1 VSAPKKQIV
10 FLAGTRP
17 EVIKLAPVVQAL
29 RVHKEMRPVVW
40 LTGQH
45 TVMAGQMLAHFRLRA
60 EETFR
65 ASRPSGNI
73 TKLLAEVSRE
83 LARHLGRTRPAMI
96 VVQGDTT
103 SAMLGA
109 VAGFYEGIPVAHVE
123 AGLRSFDLQQPFPE
137 EFNRRVISVGAR
149 LHFCPTKVSAA
160 NLLREG
166 VDQKSIHV
174 VGNTCIDALFW
185 TLRRKRGR
193 RIGRRIFPS
202 GRRGILVTLHRRENW
217 GDAIAGICRVLRNLA
232 SEFPDTEILLPVHK
246 NPVVAETIRRE
257 LRGQDRIHLVPPMD
271 YASFCRAMKEACLI
285 VSDSG
290 GVQEEALALGTPVL
304 VARGVTERPEVL
316 KGGTVRL
323 VGTSPEVLYDACFAL
338 LGDERAYAKAQVARF
353 PFGRGDAARKIVTI
367 MARTLH

>member
-1 VSAPKKQIV
+1 MKKKTIV
-10 FLAGTRP
+10 VLAGTRP

-29 RVHKEMRPVVW
+29 RQQRALNPVVW

-45 TVMAGQMLAHFRLRA
+45 TAMAKQMLEHFQLRA

-65 ASRPSGNI
+65 ISRKPGHI

-83 LARHLGRTRPAMI
+83 LAHHLAQSRPDMI

-109 VAGFYEGIPVAHVE
+109 IAGFYESIPVAHVE
-123 AGLRSFDLQQPFPE
+123 AGLRSFDLRQPFPE
-137 EFNRRVISVGAR
+137 EFNRRVISVGAT

-166 VDQKSIHV
+166 VDRQSIHV

-185 TLRRKRGR
+185 TLRRRKR
-193 RIGRRIFPS
+193 RRIFS
-202 GRRGILVTLHRRENW
+202 ERRRGILVTLHRRENW
-217 GDAIAGICRVLRNLA
+217 GDAITGICRVLRDLA
-232 SEFPDTEILLPVHK
+232 SEFQDTEILLPVHK

-257 LRGQDRIHLVPPMD
+257 LHAQDRISLLAPMD
-271 YASFCRAMKEACLI
+271 YASFCQAMKEAYFI

-304 VARGVTERPEVL
+304 VTRSVTERPEVL

-323 VGTSPEVLYDACFAL
+323 VGTSPQVLHRACAAL
-338 LGDERAYAKAQVARF
+338 LADKRAYAKAHVARF
-353 PFGRGDAARKIVTI
+353 PFGRGNAARKIAATI
-367 MARTLH
+367 NRVLH

>member
-1 VSAPKKQIV
+1 VNSPKKHIV
-10 FLAGTRP
+10 VLAGTRP

-29 RVHKEMRPVVW
+29 QKHKALRTAVW

-45 TVMAGQMLAHFRLRA
+45 TVMASQMLEHFQLQA
-60 EETFR
+60 DETFR
-65 ASRPSGNI
+65 ISRQPGNI
-73 TKLLAEVSRE
+73 TKLIAEVSRE
-83 LARHLGRTRPAMI
+83 LARHLARLRPAMI

-109 VAGFYEGIPVAHVE
+109 IAGFYEGIPVAHVE

-137 EFNRRVISVGAR
+137 EFNRRVISIGAK

-166 VDQKSIHV
+166 VDRKSIHV

-185 TLRRKRGR
+185 TLRRKH
-193 RIGRRIFPS
+193 GRRIFPA

-217 GDAIAGICRVLRNLA
+217 GDSIAGICRVLRKLA
-232 SEFPDTEILLPVHK
+232 SDFPDTEILLPVHR

-257 LRGQDRIHLVPPMD
+257 LRGQERIHLAEPMD
-271 YASFCRAMKEACLI
+271 YASFCRAMKEAYLI

-304 VARGVTERPEVL
+304 VTRSVTERPEVL
-316 KGGTVRL
+316 RGGTVRL
-323 VGTSPEVLYDACFAL
+323 VGTSPAVLYDACVAL
-338 LGDERAYAKAQVARF
+338 LGNKRAYAKAHVARF
-353 PFGRGDAARKIVTI
+353 PFGRGDASRKIATTV
-367 MARTLH
+367 ARTLR